1 MERLSDWESRL
12 SEYIDSKR
20 GKPFRYGS
28 NDCCMFAA
36 GAVEAMTGIDPMP
49 EYRGKYKTKASSIK
63 ALQEIGNGDLE
74 STIDAKFPVIPV
86 GWAQRGDI
94 AFFDGSLG
102 MVMDGFA
109 WFVSDEGLERVPRSM
124 WDKTWSVARG

>member
-1 MERLSDWESRL
+1 MERYSDWESRL
-12 SEYIDSKR
+12 SEYIESKR
-20 GKPFRYGS
+20 EAPFVYGE

-36 GAVEAMTGIDPMP
+36 GAVMAITGVDAM
-49 EYRGKYKTKASSIK
+49 EEFRGSYNSLATSIR
-63 ALQEIGNGDLE
+63 ALKDIGSGDLE
-74 STIDAKFPVIPV
+74 STIDSKFPEIPV

-94 AFFDGSLG
+94 AFFDNSLG
-102 MVMDGFA
+102 VVMDGFA